1 VCFEIEISVKPT
13 VCFGFQFS
21 TCKILLPN
29 YCDLYLGSRETEF
42 ERLTNNPERI
52 IVNLTHEYLHGLI
65 FEITCDKTVS
75 LNWDNIDKGYGKDG
89 EFYRISE
96 S

>member
-1 VCFEIEISVKPT
+1 MCFEVEISVKPT

-21 TCKILLPN
+21 TLKIFVPN
-29 YCDLYLGSRETEF
+29 YSDLYIGQRETEF

-52 IVNLTHEYLHGLI
+52 IANLTHEYLHGLI
-65 FEITCDKTVS
+65 FEITGDKTVS
-75 LNWDNIDKGYGKDG
+75 LSWDDIDKGYGKDG